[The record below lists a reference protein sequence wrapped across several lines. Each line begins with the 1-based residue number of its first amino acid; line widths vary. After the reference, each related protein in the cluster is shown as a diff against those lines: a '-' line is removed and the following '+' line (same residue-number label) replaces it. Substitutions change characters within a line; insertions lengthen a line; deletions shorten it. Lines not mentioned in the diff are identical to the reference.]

1 MGFREYKRSSR
12 KVDESFKRPED
23 LLEEIRANKFKPV
36 MIFSGEEKM
45 RMENAIEYIKK
56 VHLPG
61 GVNEF
66 NYELIY
72 CEESSGSQIYQ
83 SFITPPF
90 MGTNKL
96 IVLRDPERLKEEDFV
111 EISKILR
118 QDKFNG
124 TLMIMIYYG
133 DDLPSKGRRTTE
145 FIKEIRNRRAIYRF
159 DVFSVQDLQ
168 KRVQTYLKRFDMT
181 ITPEGFSYLV
191 DELGRQQDMIFNVLS
206 QIVMYEPDKKRLSLS
221 DIRQFVFN
229 FRGFTVYDFTN
240 AIANK
245 QIDEALRIL
254 EIAGGSR
261 ENLIQLVS
269 PIMRMLEQLF
279 KTRRLLAQHA
289 TLLDISAEIGLPQ
302 RIVESE
308 YIPQARNFDGEK
320 LLRSMELMS
329 RFDLMLRTSPLPPE
343 LIVSRLLFDL
353 CL

>member
-12 KVDESFKRPED
+12 KADESFKRPED

-36 MIFSGEEKM
+36 MIFSGEERM

-56 VHLPG
+56 VHLPS

-72 CEESSGSQIYQ
+72 CEEGSGPQVYQ

-90 MGTNKL
+90 IGTNKL
-96 IVLRDPERLKEEDFV
+96 MVLRDPERLKEEDFA

-118 QDKFNG
+118 YDRFSG
-124 TLMIMIYYG
+124 TLMIMMYCG
-133 DDLPSKGRRTTE
+133 DDLPSKGKRTTE
-145 FIKEIRNRRAIYRF
+145 FIKEVRDRKAIYRF

-168 KRVQTYLKRFDMT
+168 KRVQTYLKKFNMT
-181 ITPEGFSYLV
+181 IDPEGFSYLV
-191 DELGRQQDMIFNVLS
+191 DEVGSQQDMIFNILS
-206 QIVMYEPDKKRLSLS
+206 QIVMYEPDKRRLSLS

-240 AIANK
+240 AIANR

-254 EIAGGSR
+254 EISGGSR

-269 PIMRMLEQLF
+269 PVMRMLEQLF
-279 KTRRLLAQHA
+279 RTKRLLAQHA
-289 TLLDISAEIGLPQ
+289 TLGDISAELGLPQ
-302 RIVESE
+302 RVVESE
-308 YIPQARNFDGEK
+308 YIPQARNFDMEK
-320 LLRSMELMS
+320 LLRSMEFMS
-329 RFDLMLRTSPLPPE
+329 RFDLMLRTSPLPAE
-343 LIVSRLLFDL
+343 LIVSKLLFDI